1 MNRSNLPH
9 FERNAIQIPSYFS
22 PTDKVEVGIKIS
34 EDKKRSLDLEK
45 LYHGSAEWSE
55 EGRKIKDILSNNVRE
70 NNPVC
75 N

>member
-1 MNRSNLPH
+1 MPFKYRL
-9 FERNAIQIPSYFS
+9 ILS

-34 EDKKRSLDLEK
+34 VNKKRSLDLEK
-45 LYHGSAEWSE
+45 LYHGSAELSE